1 MKNNYKTYETPFGT
15 ITTLD
20 NKKLLFTVTDLLKPF
35 GKASNTSLYAGRL
48 GCRHKC
54 FRTIQYT
61 VGKHR
66 VICVD
71 EFGMSQILNW
81 IKDPRAKELYAWIC
95 KNVLGKDVE
104 VPATPGNVVETYIQ
118 GLNSDQNKVINS
130 MVQVFLDC
138 NDAIAHGQ
146 GDSEFAK
153 VIRNNKDLMTVTEIG
168 QRYGVSAQE
177 MHKILIENHIL
188 RKRGSRYYLL
198 AKYLGL
204 GYAGTITHTYTD
216 KAGIEH
222 QVSVLGF
229 TLRGEEKL
237 IYPLCKHLLDM
248 NKPSIKKVA
257 DQSVA

>member
-20 NKKLLFTVTDLLKPF
+20 NKKLLFTVTSLLKPF
-35 GKASNTSLYAGRL
+35 GKTTHTSLYAGRL
-48 GCRHKC
+48 CCRHKC
-54 FRTIQYT
+54 FRTVPSTI
-61 VGKHR
+61 GKHR
-66 VICVD
+66 VVCVD
-71 EFGMSQILNW
+71 EFGMSQILNQ
-81 IKDPRAKELYAWIC
+81 IKDPKAKELYTWIC
-95 KNVLGKDVE
+95 KNILGKEVE
-104 VPATPGNVVETYIQ
+104 VSATPGNVVETYIQ
-118 GLNSDQNKVINS
+118 GLNSDQNSIV
-130 MVQVFLDC
+130 
-138 NDAIAHGQ
+138 
-146 GDSEFAK
+146 
-153 VIRNNKDLMTVTEIG
+153 IG

-248 NKPSIKKVA
+248 NKPSIKNVA